1 MNIKDLDLNLLRLF
15 DASLAHAQCEPR
27 GGDAGPVAARREPG
41 SGAAARLLG
50 DALFVR
56 SGGGVAPTPRAERL
70 AQAVQSALAT
80 LEEALNESEVFDP
93 LQARKTFRMHLS
105 DIGESRFLPELMA
118 TLRREAPGTRL
129 EAAPLPH
136 DEIAA
141 ALDSGRIDIAIG
153 YLPIVAD
160 TQRLPLL
167 SDRYIVLLR
176 EGHPFAA
183 QWRTSAGRQGSRDM
197 RSASEG
203 LEALAG
209 LDFAAVRTHSDTL
222 RILQLLQLEGRL
234 RLTVAHFLSLPA
246 IVRASDLGVL
256 MPRSIAQGF
265 AVHGGLE
272 IIEPDFP
279 LARLHR
285 VIALEPALRSRPRA
299 TVAAPAGVRFV
310 CGAVTGASHRMAG
323 VQRRRA
329 GAEAAGS
336 TPCWRNASGS
346 GASRNSASASAL
358 APAALWMP

>member
-15 DASLAHAQCEPR
+15 DAVWRTRSVSRAAELLDLSQPAASQGLAR
-27 GGDAGPVAARREPG
+27 LR
-41 SGAAARLLG
+41 RLLG

-183 QWRTSAGRQGSRDM
+183 QWRTYAGRQGSRDM
-197 RSASEG
+197 RSASDG

-234 RLTVAHFLSLPA
+234 RLTTAHFLSLPA

-279 LARLHR
+279 LRDFTVSLHWSRRFEADPGQQWLRQRVCDLFAAR
-285 VIALEPALRSRPRA
+285 
-299 TVAAPAGVRFV
+299 
-310 CGAVTGASHRMAG
+310 
-323 VQRRRA
+323 
-329 GAEAAGS
+329 
-336 TPCWRNASGS
+336 
-346 GASRNSASASAL
+346 
-358 APAALWMP
+358 

>member
-1 MNIKDLDLNLLRLF
+1 MNIKDVDLNLLRLF
-15 DASLAHAQCEPR
+15 DAVWRTRSVSRAAVTLDLSQPAASQGLARLRA
-27 GGDAGPVAARREPG
+27 
-41 SGAAARLLG
+41 LLG

-56 SGGGVAPTPRAERL
+56 AGGGVAPTPRAERL

-118 TLRREAPGTRL
+118 TLRCEAPGTRL

-141 ALDSGRIDIAIG
+141 ALNSGRIDVAVG

-183 QWRTSAGRQGSRDM
+183 QWRTSAGRQGSRDE

-265 AVHGGLE
+265 AAHGGLE

-279 LARLHR
+279 LRDFTVSLHWSRRFEADPGQQWLRQRVCDLFAAR
-285 VIALEPALRSRPRA
+285 
-299 TVAAPAGVRFV
+299 
-310 CGAVTGASHRMAG
+310 
-323 VQRRRA
+323 
-329 GAEAAGS
+329 
-336 TPCWRNASGS
+336 
-346 GASRNSASASAL
+346 
-358 APAALWMP
+358 

>member
-15 DASLAHAQCEPR
+15 DAVWRTRSVSRAAELLDLSQPAASQGLAR
-27 GGDAGPVAARREPG
+27 LR
-41 SGAAARLLG
+41 RLLG

-197 RSASEG
+197 RSASDG

-234 RLTVAHFLSLPA
+234 RLTTAHFLSLPA

-279 LARLHR
+279 LRDFTVSLHWSRRFEADPGQQWLRQRVCDLFAAR
-285 VIALEPALRSRPRA
+285 
-299 TVAAPAGVRFV
+299 
-310 CGAVTGASHRMAG
+310 
-323 VQRRRA
+323 
-329 GAEAAGS
+329 
-336 TPCWRNASGS
+336 
-346 GASRNSASASAL
+346 
-358 APAALWMP
+358 

>member
-1 MNIKDLDLNLLRLF
+1 MEGLAAPPRSIHQYAGLARLR
-15 DASLAHAQCEPR
+15 A
-27 GGDAGPVAARREPG
+27 
-41 SGAAARLLG
+41 LLG

-197 RSASEG
+197 RSASDG

-234 RLTVAHFLSLPA
+234 RLTTAHFLSLPA

-279 LARLHR
+279 LRDFTVSLHWSRRFEADPGQQWLRQRVCDLFAAR
-285 VIALEPALRSRPRA
+285 
-299 TVAAPAGVRFV
+299 
-310 CGAVTGASHRMAG
+310 
-323 VQRRRA
+323 
-329 GAEAAGS
+329 
-336 TPCWRNASGS
+336 
-346 GASRNSASASAL
+346 
-358 APAALWMP
+358 